1 MPLPSQDVVPPSG
14 SAPYPFTPWN
24 HFPTPLIGR
33 DTELETLGRKLT
45 DPDTRIVTVTG
56 PVGVGKSR
64 LAATAFND
72 VLPVFADT
80 LSLDLSPLRSRTEL
94 ERTVH
99 DLLEEN
105 TTRPARPGQG
115 RFLLALDGCDRFME
129 RLPSLLTELL
139 AAHRHLSLL
148 VVAPWSL
155 GVYEEQ
161 VLRLAPLETPST
173 KGHEGLAQSRG
184 LPSVQLFVRRTR
196 TMRPEFELTLE
207 NHDAVA
213 RLCALTDGL
222 PLAIELAAA
231 QMKLCSPQVVL
242 SELARNLDV
251 LSVDGGGTLSA
262 HTSMRSA
269 ISLSLSRLHDLDR
282 EFLGRVAAFHE
293 GFDLPSAVAVTGL
306 PSARV
311 QHLLARLV
319 DMNVL
324 YTGECEDGDVTFRLS
339 SLTRRHVLDRLR
351 ETGGLERVLRSHA
364 AYFLRLSDSLSAPPG
379 GDERERL
386 LPRLHQWST
395 DTRSA
400 MGFLLEHGDHAG
412 ALRLAFALRGY
423 WHGNGRVRGII
434 EMLERGLSGP
444 GITERVVAE
453 GRGIL
458 GELLVRVSEHERAE
472 AHLRASLKTYETE
485 GDLRGSAMG
494 RRRLGSLAMYRGD
507 MDAAEGLLERSSWEL
522 ASMEERYEQ
531 ALALRDLALC
541 RMMTGHHTVAE
552 TTAKQA
558 RREFTRWGDDRE
570 RAKTDCVLAE
580 VTWARKGIEQGLPHY
595 RAALEAVYTSGDRDA
610 CATGMERAAVL
621 LAREQTITDEGWRG
635 IAHALG
641 AATAMRSGTDCSPP
655 TPMGSAV
662 SDTVDRARLHLGGR
676 TFAECRARGMALAPE
691 EMIGEV
697 LSSSGLAAPSRK
709 IFHLDDGPL
718 TRRESQ
724 VAELVARGMTNR
736 EVARNLGI
744 SEWTAVNHLRRIMR
758 KLDCSSRV
766 QVAGWFT
773 RRRQPAGSVERPI

>member
-1 MPLPSQDVVPPSG
+1 MLTPSQSISHHSRSEPH
-14 SAPYPFTPWN
+14 PFTPWN

-33 DTELETLGRKLT
+33 ESELETLGQKLAE
-45 DPDTRIVTVTG
+45 PGTRIVTVTG

-64 LAATAFND
+64 FAATAFND
-72 VLPVFADT
+72 VVPTFADA
-80 LSLDLSPLRSRTEL
+80 LSLDLSPLGSRAEL
-94 ERTVH
+94 EQTVH
-99 DLLEEN
+99 DVLAEN
-105 TTRPARPGQG
+105 TARPGRPDGG

-129 RLPSLLTELL
+129 RLPSLLTGLL
-139 AAHRHLSLL
+139 ADHPHLSLL

-161 VLRLAPLETPST
+161 VLRLAPLETPSA
-173 KGHEGLAQSRG
+173 KGNEGLEQTRR

-196 TMRPEFELTLE
+196 TVRPEFELTPE

-242 SELARNLDV
+242 SGLARDLDV
-251 LSVDGGGTLSA
+251 LSVDGGGTLSS

-269 ISLSLSRLHDLDR
+269 ISLALSRLHDLDR
-282 EFLGRVAAFHE
+282 EFLGQVAAFHE

-306 PSARV
+306 PATRV
-311 QHLLARLV
+311 QYLMERLV

-339 SLTRRHVLDRLR
+339 FLTRRHVLDRLR
-351 ETGGLERVLRSHA
+351 ETGGLEQVLRSHA
-364 AYFLRLSDSLSAPPG
+364 EYFLQLTDSLHGPPG
-379 GDERERL
+379 TDERERL
-386 LPRLHQWST
+386 LPRLRQWTT

-400 MGFLLEHGDHAG
+400 MGFLLDHGDHAG

-423 WHGNGRVRGII
+423 WHGNGRVRGIT
-434 EMLERGLSGP
+434 EMLERVLSGP
-444 GITERVVAE
+444 GVPERVVVE

-458 GELLVRVSEHERAE
+458 GELLVWVNEHDRAQ
-472 AHLRASLKTYETE
+472 AHLRASLEGYEAA
-485 GDLRGSAMG
+485 GDSRGAATG
-494 RRRLGSLAMYRGD
+494 LRRLGSLAMYRGEAGT
-507 MDAAEGLLERSSWEL
+507 AADLLERAAWGL
-522 ASMEERYEQ
+522 AALNEGYEQ

-541 RMMTGHHTVAE
+541 QVMAGDHESAAATAE
-552 TTAKQA
+552 RA

-570 RAKTDCVLAE
+570 EALTDCVLAE
-580 VTWARKGIEQGLPHY
+580 AAWAREGAERGLPRY
-595 RAALEAVYTSGDRDA
+595 RAALEALHASGDRPS
-610 CATGMERAAVL
+610 CATGMERVAVL
-621 LAREQTITDEGWRG
+621 LAREQDVTEEGWRT

-641 AATAMRSGTDCSPP
+641 AAAALRSGTDCSPP
-655 TPMGSAV
+655 APFLAAV
-662 SDTVDRARLHLGGR
+662 SDTLEQARLRLGGR
-676 TFAECRARGMALAPE
+676 VFAECRARGLALTPE
-691 EMIGEV
+691 ETIGEV
-697 LSSSGLAAPSRK
+697 LASSGLAAPAGRSAPPGN
-709 IFHLDDGPL
+709 GPL
-718 TRRESQ
+718 TRREFQ

-736 EVARNLGI
+736 EVARSLGI

-773 RRRQPAGSVERPI
+773 RQGRPVGSAGRPT